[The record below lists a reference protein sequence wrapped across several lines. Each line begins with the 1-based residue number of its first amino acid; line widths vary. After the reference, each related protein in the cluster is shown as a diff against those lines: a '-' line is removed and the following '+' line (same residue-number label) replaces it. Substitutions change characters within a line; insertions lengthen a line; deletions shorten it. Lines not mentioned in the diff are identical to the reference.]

1 MPKKVDKFTA
11 EREKILEE
19 VFVILDMFIFSKHKN
34 NLNFMNTIMKFK
46 LFYIFFI
53 NFILIIL

>member
-1 MPKKVDKFTA
+1 MPKKIDKFTA

-19 VFVILDMFIFSKHKN
+19 VFEILDMFIFSKHKN